1 MSQHSGALEAAAA
14 SRHSR
19 GQTPQMRLPDG
30 KSGDQANPPSYT
42 TLTSLKLCLL
52 NSREH
57 TFACFI
63 SSSAISI
70 KFLRNAAI
78 LFCLKLISSVEK
90 EKNKGKRY
98 TKCEPSQPVTSFS
111 NALMFQEFC
120 CAAQIIVFDQ
130 KKVQELVLLFLDRD
144 AVIT

>member
-14 SRHSR
+14 SRQSR

-30 KSGDQANPPSYT
+30 KSGDQANSPSYT
-42 TLTSLKLCLL
+42 ILTSLKLCLL

-90 EKNKGKRY
+90 EKNKGKRDIQ
-98 TKCEPSQPVTSFS
+98 SVTSFS

-120 CAAQIIVFDQ
+120 CAAQITVFDQ

>member
-90 EKNKGKRY
+90 EKNKGKRDIQ
-98 TKCEPSQPVTSFS
+98 SVTSFS

-120 CAAQIIVFDQ
+120 CAAQITVFDQ